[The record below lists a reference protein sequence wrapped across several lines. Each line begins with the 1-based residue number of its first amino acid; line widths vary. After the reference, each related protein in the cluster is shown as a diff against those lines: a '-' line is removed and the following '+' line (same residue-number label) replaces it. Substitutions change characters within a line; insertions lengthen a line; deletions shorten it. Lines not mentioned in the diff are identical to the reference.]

1 MIVVGFTEGQ
11 TASLTRTVTAED
23 VERFAEASGDNN
35 PVHLDEAFAAKSR
48 FGKRIAHGMLSAG
61 YISALLGTKF
71 PGQGSIYLSQ
81 TLKFSR
87 PVYIGDTIE
96 VRARVTAYRA
106 DKKILTLATEAV
118 NQNGETVTSGEA
130 VVLVSDVAGA

>member
-1 MIVVGFTEGQ
+1 VGFTEGQ

>member
-1 MIVVGFTEGQ
+1 
-11 TASLTRTVTAED
+11 
-23 VERFAEASGDNN
+23 
-35 PVHLDEAFAAKSR
+35 
-48 FGKRIAHGMLSAG
+48 
-61 YISALLGTKF
+61 
-71 PGQGSIYLSQ
+71 
-81 TLKFSR
+81 
-87 PVYIGDTIE
+87 VYIGDTIE

>member
-1 MIVVGFTEGQ
+1 MGFTEGQ

-87 PVYIGDTIE
+87 PVFIGDTIE

>member
-1 MIVVGFTEGQ
+1 MGFTEGQ

>member
-48 FGKRIAHGMLSAG
+48 FGRRIAHGMLSAG

-87 PVYIGDTIE
+87 PVFIGDTIE